1 MYAGPECGRGAIQGA
16 NYGLA
21 AATEDMPPVGSMQI
35 KKIYSLH
42 PAKVRGILW
51 DDDDINPLVRV

>member
-1 MYAGPECGRGAIQGA
+1 MYAGPECGRGAIEGA

-21 AATEDMPPVGSMQI
+21 AATEEMEPKGSMQI

-42 PAKVRGILW
+42 PSKVRVN
-51 DDDDINPLVRV
+51 D